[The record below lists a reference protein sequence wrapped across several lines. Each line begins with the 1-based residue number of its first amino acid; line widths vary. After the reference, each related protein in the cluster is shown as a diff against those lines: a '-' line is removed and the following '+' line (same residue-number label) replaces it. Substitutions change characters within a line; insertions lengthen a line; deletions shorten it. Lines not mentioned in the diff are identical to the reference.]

1 MFGVPCFIIE
11 RTIEGLVGGNMVKKK
26 TKFLCNS
33 CGYESPKWMGR
44 CPGCGEWNKMVE
56 EVEVISKGPRGA
68 FQHSSTT
75 SQKAMPIIS
84 IETEDAPRV
93 ETELDELNRV
103 LGGGVVPGSLVL
115 IGGDPGIGKST
126 LLLQV
131 SALLSNKGHR
141 VLYISGEESIRQTK
155 LRAERLGVKSAELY
169 IYSET
174 NLEFLNQT
182 IEEVQPKF
190 VIVDSIQTV
199 HHPEVTSAPGSVS
212 QVRECTAELMRIA
225 KTKNIAIFLVGH
237 VTKEG
242 QIAGPRILEHMVD
255 TVLYFE
261 GERHHTYR
269 ILRSQKNRFG
279 STNEIAIFEML
290 QGGLKEV
297 LNPSELFLQERSQG
311 AAGSSVVASMEGTRP
326 ILVEI
331 QALVTPSSFN
341 YPKRMATGIDQNR
354 VSLLMAVLEKRMGML
369 LQAQDAYIKVAG
381 GVKLDEPAIDL
392 AVLTSIVS
400 SYQDRAVSA
409 GDCIIGEVGLTGE
422 VRRVSR
428 VEQRVQEAAKLG
440 FKRAIVPAS
449 NIGGWDYPAGIEV
462 VGVETVNEAL
472 KLCFRDL

>member
-1 MFGVPCFIIE
+1 MAK
-11 RTIEGLVGGNMVKKK
+11 RK
-26 TKFLCNS
+26 TKFMCNS
-33 CGYESPKWMGR
+33 CGYESAKWMGR
-44 CPGCGEWNKMVE
+44 CPGCGEWNTMVE
-56 EVEVISKGPRGA
+56 EIEVVTKGPRRT
-68 FQHSSTT
+68 FQHSESTA
-75 SQKAMPIIS
+75 QKATPITAVEIAD
-84 IETEDAPRV
+84 EPRV
-93 ETELDELNRV
+93 DTDLAELNRV
-103 LGGGVVPGSLVL
+103 LGGGIVPGSLIL

-131 SALLSNKGHR
+131 SALLANKGQR
-141 VLYISGEESIRQTK
+141 VLYMSGEESIRQTK
-155 LRAERLGVKSAELY
+155 LRAERLGVTSAELY

-174 NLEFLNQT
+174 NLELVNEA
-182 IEEVQPKF
+182 IDSVEPKF
-190 VIVDSIQTV
+190 VVIDSIQTV

-242 QIAGPRILEHMVD
+242 QIAGPRLLEHMVD

-311 AAGSSVVASMEGTRP
+311 AAGSTVVASMEGTRP

-331 QALVTPSSFN
+331 QSLVTPTSFN
-341 YPKRMATGIDQNR
+341 YPKRMASGIDQNR
-354 VSLLMAVLEKRMGML
+354 VQLLMAVLEKRMGML
-369 LQAQDAYIKVAG
+369 LQTQDAYIKVAG

-392 AVLTSIVS
+392 AVLTTIVS
-400 SYQDRAVSA
+400 SYRDVAVSA
-409 GDCIIGEVGLTGE
+409 HDCFIGEVGLTGE

-428 VEQRVQEAAKLG
+428 IEQRVQEAAKLG
-440 FKRAIVPAS
+440 FKRAIIPAS
-449 NIGGWDYPAGIEV
+449 NLGGWDYPKGIQV
-462 VGVETVNEAL
+462 VGVESINDAL
-472 KLCFRDL
+472 KEAFPHS